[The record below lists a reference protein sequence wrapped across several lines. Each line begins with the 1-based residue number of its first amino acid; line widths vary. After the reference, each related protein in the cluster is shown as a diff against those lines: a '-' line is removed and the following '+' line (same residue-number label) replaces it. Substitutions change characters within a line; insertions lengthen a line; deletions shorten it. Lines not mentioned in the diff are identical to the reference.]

1 MNAGVIIF
9 VLLLVLAFLGLP
21 IYLSI
26 GIATMVAM
34 VHAGFPLEAIA
45 QKTFLG
51 MNSSSLL
58 CIPLFI
64 LAGNINSAGTLG
76 QVFLSRQIIL
86 NEQRQQG
93 NAAQRGRD
101 ASEQRHAWA
110 HRCSAGSL
118 RSSGAHLT
126 KTQKRQS
133 TPFCYPARGC
143 L

>member
-34 VHAGFPLEAIA
+34 LHAGFPLEAVA

-64 LAGNINSAGTLG
+64 LAGNIMA
-76 QVFLSRQIIL
+76 
-86 NEQRQQG
+86 QG
-93 NAAQRGRD
+93 ITQKLINAANVPLGRV
-101 ASEQRHAWA
+101 R
-110 HRCSAGSL
+110 GSL
-118 RSSGAHLT
+118 ASVTVLSSALFRRCFSGKLREKSGKAVDNSVETVEIL
-126 KTQKRQS
+126 
-133 TPFCYPARGC
+133 PFVECFSSYPVLC
-143 L
+143 D

>member
-34 VHAGFPLEAIA
+34 LHAGFPLEAVA

-58 CIPLFI
+58 HSPVHS
-64 LAGNINSAGTLG
+64 GGQYYGTG
-76 QVFLSRQIIL
+76 HH
-86 NEQRQQG
+86 
-93 NAAQRGRD
+93 
-101 ASEQRHAWA
+101 SE
-110 HRCSAGSL
+110 
-118 RSSGAHLT
+118 T
-126 KTQKRQS
+126 D
-133 TPFCYPARGC
+133 
-143 L
+143 